1 MRSVLGS
8 VTAIIV
14 VLGAGAAG
22 AQTFLSPG
30 ALMEGTRGY
39 IGPAEPMTL
48 QATTQGRSV
57 ATSTI
62 KATCDLGDVVL
73 CYPGSFRAI
82 ADVAGQ

>member
-1 MRSVLGS
+1 M
-8 VTAIIV
+8 II

-30 ALMEGTRGY
+30 ALKDGTRGY
-39 IGPAEPMTL
+39 IGPAEPMSVP
-48 QATTQGRSV
+48 APTQGRSV
-57 ATSTI
+57 APAAVNIS
-62 KATCDLGDVVL
+62 CDRGDVVL